1 MKKIKI
7 YSEAVYFIG
16 IALIAFG
23 AAFMEKAGFG
33 LSMVVAPAYLVYMKL
48 SQFWSFF
55 TFGMAEYLLQAVLLV
70 GMVAVIKKMRIS
82 YLVSFITALLYGFI
96 LDSSM
101 AAIAFIPSDAMWVR
115 IIFYIA
121 GLLLTSFGVSTMFKT
136 YISPEVYELL
146 VKEICGKFKIS
157 IPKFKTAYD
166 CISCVLSIAMSFAFF
181 GFGKFVGIYIGTV
194 ICALVNGK
202 LIGVFSDF
210 LDKKFE
216 FKDKFKFR
224 HLFE

>member
-7 YSEAVYFIG
+7 YSEAVYFIS

-55 TFGMAEYLLQAVLLV
+55 SFGMAEYLLQAVLLV

-115 IIFYIA
+115 IILYIA

-181 GFGKFVGIYIGTV
+181 GFGKFVGINIGTV

-216 FKDKFKFR
+216 FKDKFNFR

>member
-55 TFGMAEYLLQAVLLV
+55 TFEMAEYLLQAVLLV
-70 GMVAVIKKMRIS
+70 GMVAVIKRMRIS

-115 IIFYIA
+115 IILYIA
-121 GLLLTSFGVSTMFKT
+121 GLLLTSFGVSTLFKT

-181 GFGKFVGIYIGTV
+181 GFGKFVGINIGTV

-202 LIGVFSDF
+202 LIGAFSDF

-216 FKDKFKFR
+216 FKDKFNFR

>member
-70 GMVAVIKKMRIS
+70 GMVAVIKRMRIS

-115 IIFYIA
+115 ILLYIA

-166 CISCVLSIAMSFAFF
+166 CISCVFSIAMSFAFF
-181 GFGKFVGIYIGTV
+181 GFGKFVGINIGTV

>member
-7 YSEAVYFIG
+7 YSETVYFIG

-23 AAFMEKAGFG
+23 AALMEKAGFG

-55 TFGMAEYLLQAVLLV
+55 TFGMAEYFLQAILLL
-70 GMVAVIKKMRIS
+70 GMVGVIKKMRIS
-82 YLVSFITALLYGFI
+82 YLISFLTALLYGFL
-96 LDSSM
+96 LDGSI
-101 AAIAFIPSDAMWVR
+101 AAIAFIPSDSMWIR
-115 IIFYIA
+115 IILYIT

-181 GFGKFVGIYIGTV
+181 GFGKFVGINIGTV

-202 LIGVFSDF
+202 LIGLFSDF
-210 LDKKFE
+210 LDNKFE
-216 FKDKFKFR
+216 FKDKFNFR
-224 HLFE
+224 HHFE

>member
-70 GMVAVIKKMRIS
+70 GMVAVIKRMRIS

-115 IIFYIA
+115 ILLYIA

-181 GFGKFVGIYIGTV
+181 GFGKFVGINIGTV